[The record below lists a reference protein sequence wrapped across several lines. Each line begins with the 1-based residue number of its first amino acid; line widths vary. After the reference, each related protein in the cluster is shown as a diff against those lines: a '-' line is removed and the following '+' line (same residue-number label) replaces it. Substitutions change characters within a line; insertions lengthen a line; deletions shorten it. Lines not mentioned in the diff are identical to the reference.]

1 MQPEQF
7 QASPKEPDRTF
18 HNSQN
23 PTKDGFELH
32 EIRRWQFLGL
42 RMEEKR
48 SRERLKPKPKNGMA
62 ISDTGSRKKWKKEKI
77 TISNSFSPLSSNFLP
92 DSSNPPTELSAV
104 LESQNKSIGVIWTKK
119 SLPFDGF

>member
-1 MQPEQF
+1 MKFEDDSF
-7 QASPKEPDRTF
+7 WDYEWKKKGVGKGW
-18 HNSQN
+18 NQN
-23 PTKDGFELH
+23 
-32 EIRRWQFLGL
+32 Q
-42 RMEEKR
+42 
-48 SRERLKPKPKNGMA
+48 KNGMA